1 MSEAVTG
8 VRRGARRFRIAVAPP
23 FDATAHF
30 GFLAA
35 RALAG
40 FERVEG
46 LTYARRLSA
55 DSASAWVR
63 VAWDADALDVQL
75 PESTALADAEIL
87 RRVRRVFDASA
98 NSAVIDAAL
107 RADQRLA
114 PFLARGGGLR
124 VPGAWSGYETALRAI
139 LGQQI
144 SVAAATRLATHLM
157 TCFGAGVFTDPAV
170 LAEAPLTGLP
180 MPGRRAAALQALARS
195 VASGTLTLDR
205 EDEAD
210 ADSEAEQTLAQ
221 LRALPGIGPW
231 TAGYI
236 GMRVLKDANAWPEN
250 DWVLVRRL
258 AARAVEARRISQR
271 WSPWRAYAVM
281 YLWRG

>member
-1 MSEAVTG
+1 MSEADAG
-8 VRRGARRFRIAVAPP
+8 VGADIRRWRIAVDPP
-23 FDATAHF
+23 FDASAHF
-30 GFLAA
+30 RFLAA

-55 DSASAWVR
+55 DSASVWVR
-63 VAWDADALDVQL
+63 VTWNAGALDVQL
-75 PESTALADAEIL
+75 PAPTALADAEIL

-98 NSAVIDAAL
+98 NSAAIDVAL
-107 RADQRLA
+107 GADQRLA

-144 SVAAATRLATHLM
+144 SVAAATRLAAHLM
-157 TCFGAGVFTDPAV
+157 TCFGAGVFTDPGV
-170 LAEAPLTGLP
+170 LADASLTGLR

-195 VASGTLTLDR
+195 VASGAVALDAEDVDVERTLT
-205 EDEAD
+205 
-210 ADSEAEQTLAQ
+210 Q

-236 GMRVLKDANAWPEN
+236 GMRVLKDTNAWPDN

-258 AARAVEARRISQR
+258 AARAVEARRISQS

>member
-1 MSEAVTG
+1 MSEVITG
-8 VRRGARRFRIAVAPP
+8 VLPGFRRLRIAVAPP
-23 FDATAHF
+23 FDAAAHF
-30 GFLAA
+30 RFLAA

-63 VAWDADALDVQL
+63 VAWGVDALDVQL

-144 SVAAATRLATHLM
+144 SVAAATRLAAHLM

-170 LAEAPLTGLP
+170 LAEAPLSGLP
-180 MPGRRAAALQALARS
+180 MPGRRAAALQALARL
-195 VASGTLTLDR
+195 VASGALTLDA
-205 EDEAD
+205 EAD
-210 ADSEAEQTLAQ
+210 PDSEAEQTLAQ

-236 GMRVLKDANAWPEN
+236 GMRVLKDTNAWPDN

-258 AARAVEARRISQR
+258 AARAVEARRISHS